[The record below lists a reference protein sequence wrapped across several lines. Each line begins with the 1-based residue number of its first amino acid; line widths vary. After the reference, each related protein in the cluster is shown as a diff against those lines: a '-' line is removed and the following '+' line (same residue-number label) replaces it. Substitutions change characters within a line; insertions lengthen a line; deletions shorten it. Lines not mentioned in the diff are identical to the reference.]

1 MITCTEC
8 GAVLTGKQQTCS
20 GKCRRRK
27 SRRLYRERAQLLPQK
42 AGTLIVLDA
51 VGRAKLS
58 ALLVKDA
65 AFAPQGISAA
75 RWRGIAS
82 GQIQVLPASEV
93 RQICAWYPG
102 VTRALCLPTAET
114 GETPDPRRASVGMP
128 AFGESNCD
136 VGPWDN

>member
-1 MITCTEC
+1 MNTCTEC
-8 GAVLTGKQQTCS
+8 GAVLSGKQRTCS
-20 GKCRRRK
+20 SLCRRRK
-27 SRRLYRERAQLLPQK
+27 SRRLLAERAELLPK
-42 AGTLIVLDA
+42 RAGTLIVLDA

-58 ALLVKDA
+58 ALLTKDA

-93 RQICAWYPG
+93 REICGWYPA
-102 VTRALCLPTAET
+102 VARALCLPVAEA